1 MSDQAGIELV
11 PYEAYEVS
19 PGVWGIRCGDIT
31 VEIPDDRQWRK
42 GRMREMARQLNAAA
56 QRRYRP
62 DSEQEWNQWWDV
74 QYDLCRKV
82 EDQVT
87 ERSEDRGDLFA
98 AALCSSLIEHLAE
111 MQRRYLRLPPR
122 SRP

>member
-11 PYEAYEVS
+11 PYEPYEVS
-19 PGVWGIRCGDIT
+19 PGTWGIRCGDIG
-31 VEIPDDRQWRK
+31 VQIPEGCSRIEVSQ
-42 GRMREMARQLNAAA
+42 MARDLNGAAR
-56 QRRYRP
+56 QQYLP
-62 DSEQEWNQWWDV
+62 DSEQEWNRWWDI